1 MHEKIV
7 DMCARHGRGG
17 DRNFLSEKGAQPK
30 KDWETLI

>member
-7 DMCARHGRGG
+7 DMCAGMVGG
-17 DRNFLSEKGAQPK
+17 AIETCLSEKGAQPK